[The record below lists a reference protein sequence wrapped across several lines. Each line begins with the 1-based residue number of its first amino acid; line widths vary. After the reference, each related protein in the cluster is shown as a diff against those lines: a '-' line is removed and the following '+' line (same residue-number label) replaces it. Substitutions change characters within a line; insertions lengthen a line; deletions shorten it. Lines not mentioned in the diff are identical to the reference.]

1 MHIST
6 SNKDKN
12 ADVFC
17 ISIAYQIPRTSKIM
31 NFSRNT
37 DEQNK
42 TSSDCI
48 LKHSPGRRGSS

>member
-17 ISIAYQIPRTSKIM
+17 ISIAYQISRTSKIM
-31 NFSRNT
+31 NFSRNA

-42 TSSDCI
+42 TEVLIAS
-48 LKHSPGRRGSS
+48 